1 MRRINIDRVKPGM
14 VLGKTI
20 YGYNY
25 EMLLNKGVII
35 TENHITRL
43 KNKGFFKIY
52 IDDEETADV
61 VIEDPISD
69 KIRIMATKDV
79 LKTYTITQASLEHIE
94 ADTTEAIIK
103 CINTQKIKRAFQ
115 ENLAFKQL
123 CKDMNAFVDEI
134 MNTDVLSGLNSIKSF
149 DNYTYEHSID
159 TAIIALIFGKRL
171 SLNREKLKQIAMG
184 EFLHDIGKIFIDE
197 KIINKPGKLT
207 PDEYEQVK
215 LHTIYGYELLKD
227 IGDIEAASAHI
238 TYQHH
243 ERQDGK
249 GYPRGLRGNNRLD
262 RGMIKYTDQEKII
275 LIAEIA
281 AIADFYDAC
290 ISDRPYR
297 KGLLPDFVYELIKS
311 GSGTQFNKELVE
323 CFLGVMPKYP
333 VGSEV
338 RIKNGINKDF
348 TGVVMSLN
356 TQQLSRPK
364 VKLLRDVKKNKITPF
379 EFDLSSNSSIDMEC
393 IS

>member
-35 TENHITRL
+35 TENHIIQL

-79 LKTYTITQASLEHIE
+79 LKTYTVTQASLEHIE

-103 CINTQKIKRAFQ
+103 SINTPKIKRPFQ
-115 ENLAFKQL
+115 ESPAFKQL
-123 CKDMNAFVDEI
+123 CIDLNAFVDELI
-134 MNTDVLSGLNSIKSF
+134 NQDILSGLNSIKSF

-159 TAIIALIFGKRL
+159 TAVIALIIGKRL
-171 SLNREKLKQIAMG
+171 SLNSEKLRQIAMG
-184 EFLHDIGKIFIDE
+184 EFLHDIE
-197 KIINKPGKLT
+197 K
-207 PDEYEQVK
+207 
-215 LHTIYGYELLKD
+215 
-227 IGDIEAASAHI
+227 IEAASAHI
-238 TYQHH
+238 AYQHH

-249 GYPRGLRGNNRLD
+249 GYPRGLRGNNKLD
-262 RGMIKYTDQEKII
+262 RGIITYSDHGKMIM
-275 LIAEIA
+275 IAEIA

-297 KGLLPDFVYELIKS
+297 KGLPPDLVYDMFTDRGEARFNRELIDR
-311 GSGTQFNKELVE
+311 
-323 CFLGVMPKYP
+323 FLNSIPKYP
-333 VGSEV
+333 VGFDV
-338 RIKNGINKDF
+338 RIKTGKHKDF
-348 TGVVMSLN
+348 VGVVLSLN
-356 TQQLSRPK
+356 LYELSKPK
-364 VKLLRDVKKNKITPF
+364 VKILYDAKTNNIAPA
-379 EFDLSSNSSIDMEC
+379 
-393 IS
+393 